1 MCVVY
6 LVSKI
11 WFGIVLE
18 RGRFLFF
25 IVTITAVF
33 FTEVIVVVAVSRY
46 ESALWCVGFFH
57 TYLPDFFSAFFRL
70 AWAMPAMR

>member
-18 RGRFLFF
+18 RGRFLIAATVIF
-25 IVTITAVF
+25 VTV
-33 FTEVIVVVAVSRY
+33 VIVVVTVRWN
-46 ESALWCVGFFH
+46 ESALLCVGFFH
-57 TYLPDFFSAFFRL
+57 TYLPDFFSVFFRL